1 MNPSE
6 LAAQLSPGRFGKS
19 KIELLQSLVLIGE
32 AAVKRRTPV
41 RKGTLRRSITGRII
55 TPGVLGAVGTNLSYG
70 QSVHDGTR
78 AHVITARSKKA
89 LYWAGAAH
97 PVRSVMH
104 PGSKAQPFLTDGLND
119 ARPEMERAAAAA
131 GESFFASIS

>member
-1 MNPSE
+1 MTPGQ
-6 LAAQLSPGRFGKS
+6 LAALLSPGRFGKS

-32 AAVKRRTPV
+32 GAVKRRTPV
-41 RKGTLRRSITGRII
+41 RKGTLRRTITGRII

-78 AHVITARSKKA
+78 AHVITARTKKA